1 VRYFPR
7 TVRQRLFAASLV
19 AVSVGGLSVPVAY
32 GSDHSDHLKSAQK
45 AAQKHV
51 ATVQND
57 LDDSSA
63 ALQAAG
69 KQLAA
74 AKAKLATA
82 QAHLADVNTQLAAA
96 QQVEAQAQAAL
107 AQAKADLAQAVAE
120 LKAGQAAVDTQ
131 RAAVKQTV
139 LSTFTAGDPGL
150 LEMADLLNA
159 ESPSDIVRK
168 LDYGRV
174 VSTAQT
180 NTYQRL
186 QSAEVVLTVK
196 KQNTAAA
203 EAKVADDEQ
212 QAADH
217 LAQVQELQQQAA
229 AAASAVADLVD
240 QAAAAKAAAKAT
252 KAHDEQLLAAAKKRE
267 QKITQQILAYAAKH
281 GQKRSVASTSGMFVP
296 PVAHTYITSPY
307 GWRIHPI
314 YHYWGLHDGD
324 DFHAPC
330 GTPEVAVGTGRI
342 VSEYY
347 SEVWGNRL
355 YLDLGT
361 INGDQYTA
369 IYNHI
374 PDNGYKAKVGEMV
387 DQGQEIAVAGT
398 TGWSTACHLHFT
410 IMRNGTAI
418 DPQTVLQ

>member
-1 VRYFPR
+1 M
-7 TVRQRLFAASLV
+7 
-19 AVSVGGLSVPVAY
+19 SVGGLSVPVAY
-32 GSDHSDHLKSAQK
+32 ANDHSDQLKAQQK
-45 AAQKHV
+45 AAKHQV
-51 ATVQND
+51 ASVQND

-63 ALQAAG
+63 ALQKATQQLDAAQ
-69 KQLAA
+69 KR
-74 AKAKLATA
+74 LATA
-82 QAHLADVNTQLAAA
+82 QAHLTAVNAQLATA
-96 QQVEAQAQAAL
+96 QKAEADAQAAL
-107 AQAKADLAQAVAE
+107 AQAKAALAQAKAD
-120 LKAGQAAVDTQ
+120 LQAGQEAVDTQ
-131 RAAVKQTV
+131 RAAVKQTA
-139 LSTFTAGDPGL
+139 LSTLTAGDPRL
-150 LEMADLLNA
+150 LEMGELLDA
-159 ESPSDIVRK
+159 TTPSEIVRQI
-168 LDYGRV
+168 DYGRV

-186 QSAEVVLTVK
+186 QSAEVVLQVK

-203 EAKVADDEQ
+203 EAKVADQEQ
-212 QAADH
+212 VAADH
-217 LAQVQELQQQAA
+217 LADVQQLQQQAA
-229 AAASAVADLVD
+229 AAASSVADLVA
-240 QAAAAKAAAKAT
+240 QAAAAKADARAAKQ
-252 KAHDEQLLAAAKKRE
+252 HDEAQLAAAKKRE

-281 GQKRSVASTSGMFVP
+281 GQKRTVTSTSGMFVP

-307 GWRIHPI
+307 GWREHPI

-330 GTPEVAVGTGRI
+330 GTPELAVGTGRV

-347 SEVWGNRL
+347 SDVWGNRL

-361 INGDQYTA
+361 INGAQYTA

-374 PDNGYKAKVGEMV
+374 PSGGYRAHVGEVV